1 MRTQRSAGY
10 FARMASESRGT
21 VLLAFSANLVIA
33 LAKTA
38 GGVITLSSAMLA
50 EAAHSWADTLN
61 QIFLLTSIRKSQRP
75 ADSTHPFGYGK
86 ERFFWTLLAAVGIFV
101 TGAGFSIFEGVS
113 SLFEHRKEPSSNE
126 FYLTYGILAF
136 SLVLEGSSLIRA
148 LRQVKG
154 EAESRGRTFLTHL
167 RRSNDPTVKA
177 VASEDGAAVV
187 GIALAALGIG
197 LHQATGSSAFDAS
210 ASIVI
215 GVVLAWVA
223 YALGRDTKDLLIG
236 EAADP
241 ELRLDIQ
248 HAVSQ
253 HPEVEAV
260 LELLTMQLSPE
271 EVLVAIRVDFSDD
284 VDSGRIEA
292 VSTEIEEELRR
303 RYPSVRHVFL
313 DATASSR
320 EQTELSNVIQRL
332 ADADAAG
339 DAGAAGQLSELERTR
354 DTAAEKERKD
364 S

>member
-1 MRTQRSAGY
+1 MRTQRDAGY
-10 FARMASESRGT
+10 GLSMASESRGT

-33 LAKTA
+33 VAKTA

-61 QIFLLTSIRKSQRP
+61 QIFLLTSIRKSERP

-113 SLFEHRKEPSSNE
+113 SLFEHHKEPTANE
-126 FYLTYGILAF
+126 FYLTYGILVF
-136 SLVLEGSSLIRA
+136 SFVLEGSSLIRA
-148 LRQVKG
+148 LRQVRD
-154 EAESRGRTFLTHL
+154 EAEVRGRTFISHL

-187 GIALAALGIG
+187 GIVLALIGIG
-197 LHQATGSSAFDAS
+197 LHQLTGSAVYDAV

-248 HAVSQ
+248 HAVAQ
-253 HPEVEAV
+253 HAEVAAV
-260 LELLTMQLSPE
+260 LELLTMQLSPD
-271 EVLVAIRVDFSDD
+271 EVLVAMKVDFSDNL
-284 VDSGRIEA
+284 DSTRIEA

-303 RYPSVRHVFL
+303 RYPSVRHVYL
-313 DATASSR
+313 DATASNR
-320 EQTELSNVIQRL
+320 EQTELARVIAQL
-332 ADADAAG
+332 TDADAE
-339 DAGAAGQLSELERTR
+339 S
-354 DTAAEKERKD
+354 
-364 S
+364 

>member
-10 FARMASESRGT
+10 GAAMASESRGT
-21 VLLAFSANLVIA
+21 VLLALGANLVIA
-33 LAKTA
+33 VAKTA

-50 EAAHSWADTLN
+50 EAAHSWADTVN
-61 QIFLLTSIRKSQRP
+61 EVFLLTSIRKSQRP

-101 TGAGFSIFEGVS
+101 TGAGFSVFEGVS
-113 SLFEHRKEPSSNE
+113 SMFTHRKEPTASE

-148 LRQVKG
+148 LRQVRG
-154 EAESRGRTFLTHL
+154 EAEARGRSFLTHL
-167 RRSNDPTVKA
+167 RRSNDPTVKV
-177 VASEDGAAVV
+177 VASEDSAAVV
-187 GIALAALGIG
+187 GILLAAGGIG
-197 LHQATGSSAFDAS
+197 LHQATGSAKYDAG
-210 ASIVI
+210 ASIII
-215 GVVLAWVA
+215 GIVLAWIA

-253 HPEVEAV
+253 HAEVDAV
-260 LELLTMQLSPE
+260 LEMLTMQLSPD
-271 EVLVAIRVDFSDD
+271 EVLVAMKVDFTDN
-284 VDSGRIEA
+284 VDSERIEE
-292 VSTEIEEELRR
+292 VSTEIEEELQR
-303 RYPSVRHVFL
+303 RYPSVRHVYL
-313 DATASSR
+313 DATASNR
-320 EQTELSNVIQRL
+320 EQTELANVIQKL

-339 DAGAAGQLSELERTR
+339 DHDAALQLSEFEHAR
-354 DTAAEKERKD
+354 DTEAAALRGD

>member
-1 MRTQRSAGY
+1 
-10 FARMASESRGT
+10 MASESRGT

-33 LAKTA
+33 VAKTA

-113 SLFEHRKEPSSNE
+113 SLFEHHKEPTSSE

-148 LRQVKG
+148 LRQVHG
-154 EAESRGRTFLTHL
+154 EAEQRGRTFLSHL

-187 GIALAALGIG
+187 GIALAAAGIG
-197 LHQATGSSAFDAS
+197 LHQATGSAKYDAA

-253 HPEVEAV
+253 HPEVAAV

-271 EVLVAIRVDFSDD
+271 EVLVAMKVDFSDN
-284 VDSGRIEA
+284 VDSSRIEA

-303 RYPSVRHVFL
+303 RYPTVRHVYL

-320 EQTELSNVIQRL
+320 EQQELSQVIQHL
-332 ADADAAG
+332 ADADAQG
-339 DAGAAGQLSELERTR
+339 DLQAAEQLSELERLR
-354 DTAAEKERKD
+354 DAEAAEARKD
-364 S
+364 R

>member
-1 MRTQRSAGY
+1 MRTQCSAGY
-10 FARMASESRGT
+10 GAAMASESRGT
-21 VLLAFSANLVIA
+21 VLLALSANLVIA

-61 QIFLLTSIRKSQRP
+61 QIFLLTSIRKAQRP

-101 TGAGFSIFEGVS
+101 TGAGFSIFQGIS
-113 SLFEHRKEPSSNE
+113 SLFNHQKEPTANE

-136 SLVLEGSSLIRA
+136 SFVLEGSSLIRA
-148 LRQVKG
+148 LRQVQG
-154 EAESRGRTFLTHL
+154 EAERRGRTFMTHL

-177 VASEDGAAVV
+177 VASEDSAAVT
-187 GIALAALGIG
+187 GIILAAIGIG
-197 LHQATGSSAFDAS
+197 LHQITGSASYDAA

-248 HAVSQ
+248 HVVAQ
-253 HPEVEAV
+253 RPEVAAV
-260 LELLTMQLSPE
+260 LEMLTMQLSPDD
-271 EVLVAIRVDFSDD
+271 VLVAMKVDFSDD
-284 VDSGRIEA
+284 VDSSRIEA
-292 VSTEIEEELRR
+292 VSTEIEQELHE
-303 RYPSVRHVFL
+303 RYPSVRHVYL
-313 DATASSR
+313 DATASNR
-320 EQTELSNVIQRL
+320 EQTELADIVQKL

-339 DAGAAGQLSELERTR
+339 DPDAALELADFEQTR
-354 DTAAEKERKD
+354 DREAAQARKN

>member
-1 MRTQRSAGY
+1 V
-10 FARMASESRGT
+10 ASESRGT
-21 VLLAFSANLVIA
+21 VLLAFSTNLVIA

-50 EAAHSWADTLN
+50 EAAHSWADTIN
-61 QIFLLTSIRKSQRP
+61 QIFLLTSIRKSGRP

-101 TGAGFSIFEGVS
+101 TGAVFSIFEGVS
-113 SLFEHRKEPSSNE
+113 SLFAHRKEPSNSE
-126 FYLTYGILAF
+126 FYLTYAILAF
-136 SLVLEGSSLIRA
+136 SFVLESASLIRA
-148 LRQVKG
+148 LRQVRD
-154 EAESRGRTFLTHL
+154 EARLRDRTFVEHL

-197 LHQATGSSAFDAS
+197 LHQATGSAKFDAA

-248 HAVSQ
+248 HAVAQ
-253 HPEVEAV
+253 HPEVAAV

-271 EVLVAIRVDFSDD
+271 EVLVAMKIDFSDG
-284 VDSGRIEA
+284 VDSARIEA
-292 VSTEIEEELRR
+292 VSTKIEEELQR

-313 DATASSR
+313 DATASNR
-320 EQTELSNVIQRL
+320 EQTERANVVQQL

-339 DAGAAGQLSELERTR
+339 DLEAAGQLTKLELTR
-354 DTAAEKERKD
+354 DSEAAAARKTNRN
-364 S
+364 